1 MSTSLRSQ
9 QERTLAS
16 ARRSYSISARML
28 FAVMDLVYG
37 KEATLEKFRV
47 LEVVARVPYMAWEHV
62 GYAAITHTHETPTF
76 AREIHD
82 RVVEA
87 RAQQDNEQWHLLI
100 IEELLHAR
108 GVRHSLVRGRLLPQV
123 MAVVYYQLSWLLFS
137 IRPSMSYRM
146 NADFEDHAEHEYM
159 AYVRDHPELEA
170 EPWESVFRSDYDAGP
185 TLADLFRQIGDDE
198 RHHKEESEALI
209 DRARFGR

>member
-1 MSTSLRSQ
+1 MDIDLRSQ
-9 QERTLAS
+9 QDRTLKS
-16 ARRSYSISARML
+16 ARRSYSISARLL
-28 FAVMDLVYG
+28 FAVMDLAYG
-37 KEATLEKFRV
+37 KAATLEKFRV

-62 GYAAITHTHETPTF
+62 GYVAITHKHETPVF

-100 IEELLHAR
+100 IEELLHAD
-108 GVRHSLVRGRLLPQV
+108 GVRHSLVKGRLLPQL
-123 MAVVYYQLSWLLFS
+123 MAVIYYQLSWLLFTL
-137 IRPSMSYRM
+137 RPSMSYRM

-159 AYVRDHPELEA
+159 AYVRDHPELEDQL
-170 EPWESVFRSDYDAGP
+170 WESVFRSDYEAGP

-198 RHHKEESEALI
+198 RHHKEESVALI
-209 DRARFGR
+209 ERARFGR